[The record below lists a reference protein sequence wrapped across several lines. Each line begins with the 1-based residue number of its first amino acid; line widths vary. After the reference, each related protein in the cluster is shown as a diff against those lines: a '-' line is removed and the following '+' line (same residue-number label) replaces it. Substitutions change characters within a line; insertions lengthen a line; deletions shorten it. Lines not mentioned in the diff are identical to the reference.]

1 MTLGEEASRSLSG
14 AWGLLRR
21 DPGAPT
27 AFNATLDGFWRSFFA
42 ALLLLPLDLA
52 YLAVVGP
59 SSGTEQVAPG
69 TRWTINILVYVIG
82 WTAWPLL
89 AFYLT
94 RAMGCGER
102 LFGYIVAYNWSQL
115 LTGPFLIGLDVLGR
129 AALPQEISVV
139 LNLAGLAGVLF
150 YEYLIARQMLA
161 IAASKAVVVVLT
173 ALVLVL
179 VLRDTAD
186 FALKLA
192 APDEP
197 SVGAVT
203 VTKPLE

>member
-21 DPGAPT
+21 APGAPT

-42 ALLLLPLDLA
+42 AVLLLPLDLA
-52 YLAVVGP
+52 YLAIVGP
-59 SSGTEQVAPG
+59 GEGTAQVASG
-69 TRWTINILVYVIG
+69 TRWTVNFLVYVIG
-82 WTAWPLL
+82 WTAWPLV

-94 RAMGCGER
+94 RAMDCGDR
-102 LFGYIVAYNWSQL
+102 YLGYMVAYNWSQL

-129 AALPQEISVV
+129 VALPNEISVV
-139 LNLAGLAGVLF
+139 LNLAGFAGVLF

-161 IAASKAVVVVLT
+161 VTLGRAIVVVLT
-173 ALVLVL
+173 AFILVL

-192 APDEP
+192 APEA
-197 SVGAVT
+197 S
-203 VTKPLE
+203 

>member
-1 MTLGEEASRSLSG
+1 MTLGEEASRSLHG

-42 ALLLLPLDLA
+42 AVLLLPLDLA
-52 YLAVVGP
+52 YLAIIGP
-59 SSGTEQVAPG
+59 AEGAEQASPG
-69 TRWTINILVYVIG
+69 TRWIVNILVYVIG
-82 WTAWPLL
+82 WGAWPLI

-94 RAMGCGER
+94 RAMDCGDR
-102 LFGYIVAYNWSQL
+102 LLGYIVAYNWSQL

-129 AALPQEISVV
+129 VALPQEISIVANV
-139 LNLAGLAGVLF
+139 AGLAGVLF
-150 YEYLIARQMLA
+150 YEYMIARQMLA
-161 IAASKAVVVVLT
+161 VPAGKAIVLVLT
-173 ALVLVL
+173 AFLLAL

-192 APDEP
+192 APEA
-197 SVGAVT
+197 S
-203 VTKPLE
+203 

>member
-1 MTLGEEASRSLSG
+1 MTLGEEASRSIQG

-42 ALLLLPLDLA
+42 AVALLPLDLA
-52 YLAVVGP
+52 YLALIGP
-59 SSGTEQVAPG
+59 TGGTEQAAPG
-69 TRWTINILVYVIG
+69 TRWTVNVLVYVIG
-82 WTAWPLL
+82 WTAWPLI
-89 AFYLT
+89 AVYLT

-102 LFGYIVAYNWSQL
+102 LIGYIVAYNWSQL
-115 LTGPFLIGLDVLGR
+115 LTGPFLIGLDVIGR
-129 AALPQEISVV
+129 LSLPEEAALFV
-139 LNLAGLAGVLF
+139 NLFGLAGVLF

-161 IAASKAVVVVLT
+161 LAAGKAVVVVL
-173 ALVLVL
+173 AAFVLVL

-192 APDEP
+192 APEA
-197 SVGAVT
+197 S
-203 VTKPLE
+203 

>member
-1 MTLGEEASRSLSG
+1 MTLGEEASRSIQG

-42 ALLLLPLDLA
+42 AVALLPLDLA
-52 YLAVVGP
+52 YLALIGP
-59 SSGTEQVAPG
+59 TGGTEQAAPG
-69 TRWTINILVYVIG
+69 TRWTINVLVYVIG
-82 WTAWPLL
+82 WTAWPLI
-89 AFYLT
+89 AVYLT

-102 LFGYIVAYNWSQL
+102 LIGYIVAYNWSQL
-115 LTGPFLIGLDVLGR
+115 LTGPFLIGLDVIGR
-129 AALPQEISVV
+129 ISLPQEAAVFV
-139 LNLAGLAGVLF
+139 NLFGLAGVLF

-161 IAASKAVVVVLT
+161 IAAGKAVVVVL
-173 ALVLVL
+173 AAFVLVL

-192 APDEP
+192 APEA
-197 SVGAVT
+197 S
-203 VTKPLE
+203 

>member
-1 MTLGEEASRSLSG
+1 MTLGEEASRSIQG

-42 ALLLLPLDLA
+42 AVALLPLDLA
-52 YLAVVGP
+52 YLALIGP
-59 SSGTEQVAPG
+59 TGGTEQAAPG
-69 TRWTINILVYVIG
+69 TRWTINFLVYVIG
-82 WTAWPLL
+82 WTAWPLI
-89 AFYLT
+89 AVYLT

-102 LFGYIVAYNWSQL
+102 LIGYIVAYNWSQL
-115 LTGPFLIGLDVLGR
+115 LTGPFLIGLDVIGR
-129 AALPQEISVV
+129 ISLPPEAAVFV
-139 LNLAGLAGVLF
+139 NLFGLAGVLF

-161 IAASKAVVVVLT
+161 IAAGKAVVVVL
-173 ALVLVL
+173 AAFVLVL

-192 APDEP
+192 APEA
-197 SVGAVT
+197 S
-203 VTKPLE
+203 